1 MSRQPLI
8 EELES
13 SLLKKDIP
21 EFSIGDTLKISIK
34 ITEEGESSK
43 DSSKDR
49 VQAFTG
55 TVIARKGRGVSES
68 ISLYRVAYGS
78 AMERVFKLHSP
89 RIVKIEK
96 MRSGD
101 VRRSKL
107 YYLRGV
113 MGKKAKVNEKVHVKA
128 AKLVAEESTEENIG

>member
-1 MSRQPLI
+1 MSRQPII

-21 EFSIGDTLKISIK
+21 DFSIGDTLKISIK
-34 ITEEGESSK
+34 ITEEGEGSK
-43 DSSKDR
+43 DNSKER
-49 VQAFTG
+49 IQAFTG
-55 TVIARKGRGVSES
+55 TVIARKGTGIGES

-78 AMERVFKLHSP
+78 AMERVFNIHSP

-113 MGKKAKVNEKVHVKA
+113 MGKKAKVNEKVYVKA
-128 AKLVAEESTEENIG
+128 AKVLVEESPEENLG